1 MKQAEGREIG
11 VSKAPKVLI
20 IGLDALTPRL
30 VEKWVAEDRL
40 PNISRFLTEG
50 AWGPMSSVPNRNSA
64 PAWSTMVTGLNPGK
78 HGIYWFTEDKPET
91 YEYQFINGSYRR
103 GKAFWRLLS
112 EEGQRV
118 SVMNV
123 PLTFPAEEVNGVFVS
138 GLDSPSAED
147 PRFTYPSE
155 LRHEVIST
163 AGGEY
168 YVYPALARFV
178 VAGQA
183 DEGLD
188 RLHRSIDKRA
198 AVAEHLMGSREW
210 DTFMVVFTESDV
222 VQHFFWQHMDD
233 PASEDPQRHR
243 DAIRDTYEHL
253 DAVVGELM
261 SKVDDDTVVV
271 LVSDHGARHEEGLA
285 RTLPNWLGQLGL
297 LTYREEERKTSARS
311 VAFSTISKLFRRLDK
326 TLSPEMKHK
335 LSRRFPWLRRRV
347 EVMMSFAK
355 VDWSKTKAY
364 TDGKR
369 PEIWINL
376 QGRQSQGIVA
386 PEDYESVRQEII
398 DRMSSAVC
406 VKTGQPLVRRVLRR
420 EEAYSGPYVERSPDL
435 VVQWMDEGACFDI
448 RYPDGT
454 NHKLQKQH
462 LPDDPFDHLVNGGHD
477 QYGIVALLGPGVKA
491 GHIEDAQIADVAPTV
506 LFLRDAAIPSD
517 VDGKVLTDAFD
528 EEVRSARTTRRGAE
542 ATMKPD
548 EGAGYSEEE
557 EAEIRERL
565 RSLGYVE

>member
-1 MKQAEGREIG
+1 
-11 VSKAPKVLI
+11 VSDKPKVLI
-20 IGLDALTPRL
+20 VGLDALTPRL

-40 PNISRFLTEG
+40 PNIGHFLSAG
-50 AWGPMSSVPNRNSA
+50 AWGPMNSVPNRNSA

-78 HGIYWFTEDKPET
+78 HGVYWFTEDKPET
-91 YEYQFINGSYRR
+91 YEYGFINGSFRR
-103 GKAFWRLLS
+103 GKAFWRVLS

-118 SVMNV
+118 GVINV

-147 PRFTYPSE
+147 PRFTHPSE
-155 LRHEVIST
+155 LRHEVVEA

-198 AVAEHLMGSREW
+198 AVAKHLMSTRDW

-222 VQHFFWQHMDD
+222 VQHFFWRHMEDPAPDD
-233 PASEDPQRHR
+233 PARQR

-253 DAVVGELM
+253 DRVVGELAGQ
-261 SKVDDDTVVV
+261 VDEDTVVV

-297 LTYREEERKTSARS
+297 LNLRREKSRVSARS
-311 VAFSTISKLFRRLDK
+311 MLVSGMAKTFRRLEK
-326 TLSPEMKHK
+326 TLSPEAKHK
-335 LSRRFPWLRRRV
+335 LSRRLPWLRRRV
-347 EVMMSFAK
+347 EVMMSFSK
-355 VDWSKTKAY
+355 VDWSRTKAY

-376 QGRQSQGIVA
+376 RGRQAQGIVA
-386 PEDYESVRQEII
+386 PEDYEAVRQEII
-398 DRMSSAVC
+398 DRLTSAVC
-406 VKTGQPLVRRVLRR
+406 VKTNQPLVRRVLRR
-420 EEAYSGPYVERSPDL
+420 EEAYSGPYVDRSPDL
-435 VVQWMDEGACFDI
+435 VVEFMDEGACFDI
-448 RYPDGT
+448 RYPNGT
-454 NHKLQKQH
+454 SHRLQKQH

-477 QYGIVALLGPGVKA
+477 QYGIVALRGPGVRP
-491 GHIEDAQIADVAPTV
+491 GRLEDVQIADVAPTV

-517 VDGKVLTDAFD
+517 VDGKVLEAAFD
-528 EEVRSARTTRRGAE
+528 ADFVASRRRRLGAE
-542 ATMKPD
+542 ATMRPED
-548 EGAGYSEEE
+548 GAGYSEEE